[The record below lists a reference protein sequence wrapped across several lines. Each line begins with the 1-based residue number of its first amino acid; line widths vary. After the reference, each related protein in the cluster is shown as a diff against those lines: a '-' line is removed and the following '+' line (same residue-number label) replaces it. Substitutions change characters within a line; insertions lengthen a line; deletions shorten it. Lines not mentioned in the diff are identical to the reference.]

1 MAASKAATTLSY
13 TENEVAAIAILREQ
27 NEPKTAKELG
37 VSTAVL
43 TSIMKKQV
51 KFADDENVVVLE
63 KTDYE
68 DVCPT
73 CGAVKTGKKYMI
85 VR

>member
-73 CGAVKTGKKYMI
+73 CGAVKAGKKYMI